1 MTAHAGAMFAVLQD
15 PAIYVHEND
24 PPASIE
30 WLTERFRRLE
40 SRSSADGRELWLN
53 WVLRHPTRGLI
64 GFVQATVRGDA
75 SADIAY
81 VLGSRSW
88 GQGLASEAV
97 QAMLGELAEY
107 YNVRTLSAVLKRANV
122 RSIWGFSS
130 ALGSRSPPAT
140 LPCVDPIESD
150 EVLMER
156 EMSEE
161 WSSASEAQNAALAC
175 RWFDEVWNERRD
187 ETVHE
192 LLASRCGRTPRR
204 PRDAGRVRLLQ
215 GARLPDRRVPRLQRF
230 GAEEVIAQGDHVAAR
245 WSVQATHSGD
255 LLGIPATGMPVAFRG
270 MTWLCF
276 SSGRIA
282 EGWDAWNQGT
292 LMMDLQAV
300 AREQPTDPP
309 DSRFGGFMTS
319 DETNSANSSQRGS
332 THRRSATRKPC

>member
-1 MTAHAGAMFAVLQD
+1 MPEIPDLGHMRCIPTARLTLEPQVTAHAEAMFAMLQD

-40 SRSSADGRELWLN
+40 SRSSADRRELWLN

-122 RSIWGFSS
+122 RSIRLLERLGFMLAAGDA
-130 ALGSRSPPAT
+130 ALRDA
-140 LPCVDPIESD
+140 IESD

-161 WSSASEAQNAALAC
+161 WSSVPEAQNAALAR

-192 LLASRCGRTPRR
+192 LLHP
-204 PRDAGRVRLLQ
+204 DAVGHLEGLVTRGVSDFFKARAFLTDAFPDLQ
-215 GARLPDRRVPRLQRF
+215 LSV
-230 GAEEVIAQGDHVAAR
+230 EEVIAQGDHVAAR
-245 WSVQATHSGD
+245 WSVQGTHSGD
-255 LLGIPATGMPVAFRG
+255 LLGIPATGTPVAFRG
-270 MTWLCF
+270 MTWLRF
-276 SSGRIA
+276 SNGRIV

-292 LMMDLQAV
+292 LMTDLQGV
-300 AREQPTDPP
+300 AREQ
-309 DSRFGGFMTS
+309 
-319 DETNSANSSQRGS
+319 S
-332 THRRSATRKPC
+332 TRSA